1 MFGNE
6 LINNSSITS
15 AINKSPYGGHWNAA
29 LEIFKDNKVFG
40 VGLKNFRM
48 VSGEHKYFNK
58 DIVFSEKRQNTHPH
72 QIHLE
77 FLSETGLFGSFFFI
91 LLVISTIVYGI
102 KNFLKQQNLYQLS
115 ALLFIGVST
124 ILFLPSG
131 SFFTTYSACIFWILF
146 GISITTQKKIK

>member
-1 MFGNE
+1 
-6 LINNSSITS
+6 
-15 AINKSPYGGHWNAA
+15 
-29 LEIFKDNKVFG
+29 
-40 VGLKNFRM
+40 M
-48 VSGEHKYFNK
+48 VKYKYFNK

-91 LLVISTIVYGI
+91 LVISTIVYGI
-102 KNFLKQQNLYQLS
+102 KIFLKQQNLYQLS

-131 SFFTTYSACIFWILF
+131 SFHNI
-146 GISITTQKKIK
+146 